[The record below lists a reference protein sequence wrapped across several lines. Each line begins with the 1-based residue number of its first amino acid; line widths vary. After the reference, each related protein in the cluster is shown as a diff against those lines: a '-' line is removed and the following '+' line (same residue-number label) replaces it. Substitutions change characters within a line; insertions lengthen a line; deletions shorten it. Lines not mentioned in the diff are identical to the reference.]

1 MLSIRDPTVTPAI
14 RRPCPEHR
22 ESKPAGKSAKA
33 YEVAREC
40 EALKTQLALLHT
52 ELQHKQDY
60 AGRLEYLLHLRTE
73 TVDVL
78 HAKIAQL
85 RATNQKQDAEA
96 EHYFQMLAA
105 G

>member
-1 MLSIRDPTVTPAI
+1 MPGTSRVEA
-14 RRPCPEHR
+14 RWKVR
-22 ESKPAGKSAKA
+22 KA

-73 TVDVL
+73 MIGNL
-78 HAKIAQL
+78 HGRIETLRKQNRQL
-85 RATNQKQDAEA
+85 DAENDRLA
-96 EHYFQMLAA
+96 EMVRLSP
-105 G
+105 

>member
-22 ESKPAGKSAKA
+22 ESKPAG
-33 YEVAREC
+33 
-40 EALKTQLALLHT
+40 TQLALLHT

-73 TVDVL
+73 TVDAL

-85 RATNQKQDAEA
+85 RVANQKLDAEA
-96 EHYFQMLAA
+96 ERYYQMLAA

>member
-1 MLSIRDPTVTPAI
+1 MPGTSRVEA
-14 RRPCPEHR
+14 RWKVR
-22 ESKPAGKSAKA
+22 KA

-73 TVDVL
+73 TVDEL

-85 RATNQKQDAEA
+85 RAANQRLDAEA
-96 EHYFQMLAA
+96 DRLAEMVRLSPA
-105 G
+105 PA